1 MEGQKQR
8 RTERSQG
15 MDEGGGEPLSQR
27 PPQGPG
33 QLTLTV
39 GLFLGAGGVLE
50 ARRSAKALE
59 PRAGAKRGDSKELR
73 VKDTGLRES
82 LEAEAKAQGGRAR
95 GRRMQSLEQCD
106 DRQGGTFCES
116 SWADRCALRRLAR
129 ALSTGVSRPEK
140 PPPAPVPKPFPVGE
154 QCQHPAPTGS
164 SVGAAALRRG
174 EVNTPRQGAPAGA
187 CLLQA

>member
-1 MEGQKQR
+1 M
-8 RTERSQG
+8 S
-15 MDEGGGEPLSQR
+15 PR

-95 GRRMQSLEQCD
+95 GRRMQSLEQC
-106 DRQGGTFCES
+106 G
-116 SWADRCALRRLAR
+116 
-129 ALSTGVSRPEK
+129 
-140 PPPAPVPKPFPVGE
+140 
-154 QCQHPAPTGS
+154 PTGRD
-164 SVGAAALRRG
+164 VLRKQLGGQMCPAQTGSGVVDRG
-174 EVNTPRQGAPAGA
+174 LAS
-187 CLLQA
+187 

>member
-1 MEGQKQR
+1 MEGRKQR
-8 RTERSQG
+8 STERSQG
-15 MDEGGGEPLSQR
+15 TDEGGSEPLSPC
-27 PPQGPG
+27 PPQGPR

-39 GLFLGAGGVLE
+39 GLFLRAGGVLE

-154 QCQHPAPTGS
+154 QCQHQPARPWGLPHS
-164 SVGAAALRRG
+164 AEAR
-174 EVNTPRQGAPAGA
+174 
-187 CLLQA
+187 